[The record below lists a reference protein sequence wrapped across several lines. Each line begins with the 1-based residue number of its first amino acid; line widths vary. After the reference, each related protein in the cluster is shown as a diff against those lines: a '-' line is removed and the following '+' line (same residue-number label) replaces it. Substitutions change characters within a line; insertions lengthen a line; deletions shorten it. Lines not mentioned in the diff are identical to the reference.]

1 MHYNNEN
8 LIEDFLTSL
17 KHVLL
22 DLQLFDCCI
31 PKSDKIIKINV
42 PKTIYKEGKYAASKN
57 TIAESILNEPE
68 SFPPL
73 DVKCI
78 EQESINFLARSCPLE
93 REFLTTLVNTYIGTI
108 STGPSDIGKI
118 TKKIYHVDIELLD
131 KSNPLPLDLPY
142 PTNDINKLACAR
154 IVQTWLAA
162 GIVES
167 SQLRTHGSQLTVAK
181 KHLSETDFSAIKE
194 RLKKDSNIE
203 IHERSEIFRQNPE
216 IFTDS
221 EIGKIFRVCLDVPSL
236 NVITRPEFTCSPNSE
251 QVVSELISL
260 DSEEHSKLENSNS
273 SDCPALSQF
282 LDKDN
287 IDNIDDNELYFS
299 SLDIKSAHSSL
310 LLTDR
315 ASFFLNAILPDYTT
329 IRFLRSPFG
338 LKCVNSKFN
347 FVLPDILANLIKK
360 HLVIIYSNDVLLVC

>member
-1 MHYNNEN
+1 MAG
-8 LIEDFLTSL
+8 
-17 KHVLL
+17 
-22 DLQLFDCCI
+22 C
-31 PKSDKIIKINV
+31 
-42 PKTIYKEGKYAASKN
+42 
-57 TIAESILNEPE
+57 
-68 SFPPL
+68 
-73 DVKCI
+73 
-78 EQESINFLARSCPLE
+78 
-93 REFLTTLVNTYIGTI
+93 
-108 STGPSDIGKI
+108 
-118 TKKIYHVDIELLD
+118 
-131 KSNPLPLDLPY
+131 
-142 PTNDINKLACAR
+142 
-154 IVQTWLAA
+154 

-221 EIGKIFRVCLDVPSL
+221 EIGKSFRVCLDVRSL
-236 NVITRPEFTCSPNSE
+236 NVITRPEFTCSPNPE

-299 SLDIKSAHSSL
+299 SLDIKSVQCTLHY
-310 LLTDR
+310 
-315 ASFFLNAILPDYTT
+315 F
-329 IRFLRSPFG
+329 
-338 LKCVNSKFN
+338 
-347 FVLPDILANLIKK
+347 
-360 HLVIIYSNDVLLVC
+360 

>member
-1 MHYNNEN
+1 LDQKNDNYINFVFRTQKFQNIQDTPVGVFFIKSILSKNIKTLIMHYNNEN

-162 GIVES
+162 
-167 SQLRTHGSQLTVAK
+167 
-181 KHLSETDFSAIKE
+181 
-194 RLKKDSNIE
+194 
-203 IHERSEIFRQNPE
+203 
-216 IFTDS
+216 
-221 EIGKIFRVCLDVPSL
+221 
-236 NVITRPEFTCSPNSE
+236 
-251 QVVSELISL
+251 
-260 DSEEHSKLENSNS
+260 
-273 SDCPALSQF
+273 
-282 LDKDN
+282 
-287 IDNIDDNELYFS
+287 
-299 SLDIKSAHSSL
+299 
-310 LLTDR
+310 
-315 ASFFLNAILPDYTT
+315 
-329 IRFLRSPFG
+329 
-338 LKCVNSKFN
+338 
-347 FVLPDILANLIKK
+347 
-360 HLVIIYSNDVLLVC
+360 VLLKAVNCEPMVRN